1 MISEYF
7 TDEELE
13 TQIRQQFDPEEMW
26 DIDFKTIFG
35 QIEDNN
41 NTYYELRLRNRTFHI
56 DKITAAITEIN
67 GDDTSE

>member
-1 MISEYF
+1 MISDYF

-13 TQIRQQFDPEEMW
+13 TQIRQQFEPEEMW

-35 QIEDNN
+35 QIEDNGGD
-41 NTYYELRLRNRTFHI
+41 YFELKLRNRTFHI
-56 DKITAAITEIN
+56 DKITAAITEIG

>member
-1 MISEYF
+1 MISDYF

-26 DIDFKTIFG
+26 DMDFKTIFG
-35 QIEDNN
+35 QIEDNGN
-41 NTYYELRLRNRTFHI
+41 DYYELRLRNRTFHI

>member
-1 MISEYF
+1 MIGEYF

-13 TQIRQQFDPEEMW
+13 TQIRQQFEPEEMW
-26 DIDFKTIFG
+26 DMDFKTIFG
-35 QIEDNN
+35 QIEDNGN
-41 NTYYELRLRNRTFHI
+41 NYYELRLRNRTFHI

>member
-13 TQIRQQFDPEEMW
+13 TQIRQQFEPEEMW
-26 DIDFKTIFG
+26 DMDFKTIFG
-35 QIEDNN
+35 QIEDNGN
-41 NTYYELRLRNRTFHI
+41 NYYELRLRNRTFHI

>member
-13 TQIRQQFDPEEMW
+13 TQIRQQFEPEEMW
-26 DIDFKTIFG
+26 DMDFKTIFG
-35 QIEDNN
+35 QIEDNGN
-41 NTYYELRLRNRTFHI
+41 DYYELRLRNRTFHI

>member
-1 MISEYF
+1 
-7 TDEELE
+7 
-13 TQIRQQFDPEEMW
+13 MW

-56 DKITAAITEIN
+56 DKITGTVTEI
-67 GDDTSE
+67 GGETE